1 MSKRC
6 LGCMETYD
14 DNFNVCPHC
23 GYVNDN
29 KTEEAIHMTPGSK
42 LHNRYIIGRVLGYG
56 GFGVTYIGWDE
67 KLEQKVA
74 IKEYLPGEFST
85 RMPGQTKVSVFN
97 GEKSEQFRDGMK
109 KFVDEAKRLAKFQ
122 NEAGIV
128 KIFDSFEENETAYII
143 MEYLD
148 GITLK
153 QYLEENGVMDEDT
166 AVNLLMPVM
175 RSLQVV
181 HAEGILHRDIAPDN
195 IFLTKDGE
203 IKLIDFGASRYA
215 TTSHS
220 RSLTVIIKPGFSPE
234 EQYRSRGDQGA
245 YTDVYALSATL
256 YKMITGKT
264 PPDAMERRAK
274 YENQNKDILIE
285 PHKIV
290 KGISR
295 NREVAILN
303 AMNVRI
309 EDRTPD
315 IETFIQELYA
325 DPPAKRRSG
334 KIKKI
339 DIYSWP
345 LWLKILVPSAAAL
358 LITFGILVLTGVID
372 FRSMFNAEIDGFVS
386 VPKIVGENI
395 DSAESMSEFKKE
407 ELRLKK
413 GVKKLDSGEELDII
427 ITQNPLENELVP
439 IGSAVFYNYSGGNE
453 EDYKLEESADGTSL
467 KFKNTFDGLSK
478 DQLIEGRTI
487 EEYLTEEGYN
497 VRTKEEYS
505 AEYPTA
511 GTIIRIE
518 TDNGTVIKSGT
529 EVAKNATIVIV
540 YSKGEAPIDVPNVVG
555 MKLDE
560 ARNALLAVGFS
571 NINVEPKQTD
581 SVEENTVLEQNPTS
595 GTKIAPAEAIVLQ
608 YATPEP
614 TAAIADVSGFTEA
627 EAKDALKLFD
637 VYVQGIYD
645 SQIAEGKVI
654 KTVPEAGQQNV
665 KGEKVVVYISKGPQP
680 VKVSFDYDGA
690 DNNNGSGSETKYL
703 GKEYGELP
711 TPTKDGYVFS
721 GWYLSKSWTAYVS
734 KSTLVEK
741 SEDHTLYARWT
752 AGKYTVTFDSTV
764 DRIAV
769 DYNSTYSDL
778 PRPQKTG
785 YDFVNWHLGSVTGDV
800 IKNGS
805 HVETS
810 SDHKLYAEWRAK
822 EYTVTLVA
830 NGGTFSNSATTASKT
845 VTYDSTYGSLTQPT
859 FAGKVF
865 VKWHLESINGSE
877 IKSTDKVKTASN
889 HRLVAE
895 WKNAKYTVTL
905 VANGGKNIPSSISV
919 EYLGYYNDLP
929 DSPSKNYCT
938 FAGWYDSQDHK
949 YTSSTRVAITSNQ
962 TLYARWKGN
971 PTSDWIEA
979 GKMPSGA
986 KIVDTKWTYTL
997 RETKTSS
1004 SSSLS
1009 GWTQIGKQKN
1019 GYNENVIGPVYSDPS
1034 NSERKVTSESYIS
1047 GYNKKTEYNYTRYTN
1062 SNYNHFGP
1070 TKAYWGNVY
1079 CGIYQERGWGGKLS
1093 VFGSENSNQAGFF
1106 YKYNKSNDPWYNE
1119 VTREVNDSPI
1129 YSTRWYYQ
1137 EPKYSY
1143 TYERYT
1149 HNHEATSD
1157 PTGNSNVSNVK
1168 KYVRYIAK

>member
-245 YTDVYALSATL
+245 YTDVYALSATM

-372 FRSMFNAEIDGFVS
+372 FKSMFNAEIDGFVS

-560 ARNALLAVGFS
+560 ARNALLAAGFS

-690 DNNNGSGSETKYL
+690 DSNNGSGSETKYL

-711 TPTKDGYVFS
+711 TPTRDGYVFS

-734 KSTLVEK
+734 KNTVVEN

-752 AGKYTVTFDSTV
+752 AGKYTVTFDSTD

-769 DYNSTYSDL
+769 DYDSTYSNL

-785 YDFVNWHLGSVTGDV
+785 NDFVNWHLGSVNGKK
-800 IKNGS
+800 IENGS
-805 HVETS
+805 KVETPYN
-810 SDHKLYAEWRAK
+810 HKLY
-822 EYTVTLVA
+822 
-830 NGGTFSNSATTASKT
+830 
-845 VTYDSTYGSLTQPT
+845 
-859 FAGKVF
+859 
-865 VKWHLESINGSE
+865 
-877 IKSTDKVKTASN
+877 
-889 HRLVAE
+889 AE

-919 EYLGYYNDLP
+919 EYLGYYNELP
-929 DSPSKNYCT
+929 DSPSKDYCT
-938 FAGWYDSQDHK
+938 FVGWYDSPQGTTK
-949 YTSSTRVAITSNQ
+949 YTNSTKVEITSNQ
-962 TLYARWKGN
+962 ILYARWKEN
-971 PTSDWIEA
+971 PTSDWVEA

-1009 GWTQIGKQKN
+1009 GWTQIGDGKIV
-1019 GYNENVIGPVYSDPS
+1019 GYNSEIGPVYTNPS
-1034 NSERKVTSESYIS
+1034 GNGRKVRSEQYVTSTKTQYKYYHMKKIGGRDWQDSSYTNGYEFHETDWLDTPLTIYKHKGDWYPAGEGYSS
-1047 GYNKKTEYNYTRYTN
+1047 GYYTHDWYGSCPCKREGCN
-1062 SNYNHFGP
+1062 SNAMWLPYD
-1070 TKAYWGNVY
+1070 TRTV
-1079 CGIYQERGWGGKLS
+1079 
-1093 VFGSENSNQAGFF
+1093 NSYG
-1106 YKYNKSNDPWYNE
+1106 
-1119 VTREVNDSPI
+1119 
-1129 YSTRWYYQ
+1129 TRWYYQ

>member
-560 ARNALLAVGFS
+560 ARNALLAAGFS

-734 KSTLVEK
+734 KNTLVEK

-752 AGKYTVTFDSTV
+752 AGKYTVTFDSTG

-785 YDFVNWHLGSVTGDV
+785 YDFVNWHLGSVNGDI

-805 HVETS
+805 RVETS

-830 NGGTFSNSATTASKT
+830 NGG
-845 VTYDSTYGSLTQPT
+845 
-859 FAGKVF
+859 
-865 VKWHLESINGSE
+865 
-877 IKSTDKVKTASN
+877 
-889 HRLVAE
+889 
-895 WKNAKYTVTL
+895 
-905 VANGGKNIPSSISV
+905 KNIPSYISV
-919 EYLGYYNDLP
+919 TYDNYYKTLP

-949 YTSSTRVAITSNQ
+949 YSSSTRVAITSNQ

-997 RETKTSS
+997 RSYTSSS

-1009 GWTQIGKQKN
+1009 GWTKYDTQRTAWGATQ
-1019 GYNENVIGPVYSDPS
+1019 GPVYSNPS
-1034 NSERKVTSESYIS
+1034 NDARNVWSEQYVSSS
-1047 GYNKKTEYNYTRYTN
+1047 KT
-1062 SNYNHFGP
+1062 
-1070 TKAYWGNVY
+1070 
-1079 CGIYQERGWGGKLS
+1079 I
-1093 VFGSENSNQAGFF
+1093 
-1106 YKYNKSNDPWYNE
+1106 YKYYHTYNGSIWSNDTWAPNATEDMHHRIELDYQLPYSWTGSTGIKWHNGPKCSRCGASNVWYPNGSYVQE
-1119 VTREVNDSPI
+1119 TK
-1129 YSTRWYYQ
+1129 STRWYYQ
-1137 EPKYSY
+1137 DPVY
-1143 TYERYT
+1143 TYYYYKDVSKET
-1149 HNHEATSD
+1149 TSGA
-1157 PTGNSNVSNVK
+1157 PTGSDVSNVK

>member
-42 LHNRYIIGRVLGYG
+42 LHNRYIIGKVLGYG

-245 YTDVYALSATL
+245 YTDVYALSATM

-372 FRSMFNAEIDGFVS
+372 FKSMFNAEIDGFVS

-505 AEYPTA
+505 TEYPTA

-540 YSKGEAPIDVPNVVG
+540 YSKGEAPIDVPNIVG

-560 ARNALLAVGFS
+560 ARNALLAAGFS

-627 EAKDALKLFD
+627 EAKDVLKLFD
-637 VYVQGIYD
+637 VSIQEIYD

-654 KTVPEAGQQNV
+654 KTIPEAGQQNV

-690 DNNNGSGSETKYL
+690 NNNNGSGSETKYL

-711 TPTKDGYVFS
+711 TPSKSGYIFS

-734 KSTLVEK
+734 KSTLVKK

-785 YDFVNWHLGSVTGDV
+785 YDFVNWHLGSVNGDI

-805 HVETS
+805 RVKTS

-830 NGGTFSNSATTASKT
+830 NGG
-845 VTYDSTYGSLTQPT
+845 
-859 FAGKVF
+859 
-865 VKWHLESINGSE
+865 
-877 IKSTDKVKTASN
+877 
-889 HRLVAE
+889 
-895 WKNAKYTVTL
+895 
-905 VANGGKNIPSSISV
+905 KNIPSYISV
-919 EYLGYYNDLP
+919 TYDNYYKTLP
-929 DSPSKNYCT
+929 DSPSKDYCT

-949 YTSSTRVAITSNQ
+949 YTSSTKVAITSNQ

-997 RETKTSS
+997 RSYTSSS

-1009 GWTQIGKQKN
+1009 GWTKYDTQRTAWGATQ
-1019 GYNENVIGPVYSDPS
+1019 GPVYSNPS
-1034 NSERKVTSESYIS
+1034 NGARNVWSEQYVSSS
-1047 GYNKKTEYNYTRYTN
+1047 KT
-1062 SNYNHFGP
+1062 
-1070 TKAYWGNVY
+1070 
-1079 CGIYQERGWGGKLS
+1079 I
-1093 VFGSENSNQAGFF
+1093 
-1106 YKYNKSNDPWYNE
+1106 YKYYHTYNGSIWSNDTWAPNATEDMHHRIELDYQLPYSWTGSTGIKWHNGPKCSRCGASNMWYPNGSYVQE
-1119 VTREVNDSPI
+1119 TK
-1129 YSTRWYYQ
+1129 STRWYYQ
-1137 EPKYSY
+1137 DPVY
-1143 TYERYT
+1143 TYYYYKDVSKET
-1149 HNHEATSD
+1149 TSGD
-1157 PTGNSNVSNVK
+1157 PTGKSNVSNVK
-1168 KYVRYIAK
+1168 KLVKYIAK

>member
-245 YTDVYALSATL
+245 YTDVYALSATM

-372 FRSMFNAEIDGFVS
+372 FKSMFNAEIDGFVS

-505 AEYPTA
+505 TEYPTA

-540 YSKGEAPIDVPNVVG
+540 YSKGEAPVDVPNVVG

-560 ARNALLAVGFS
+560 ARNALLAAGFS

-752 AGKYTVTFDSTV
+752 AGKYTVTFDSTI

-769 DYNSTYSDL
+769 DYKSTYSDL

-785 YDFVNWHLGSVTGDV
+785 YDFVNWHLGSVNGDI

-805 HVETS
+805 RVETS

-830 NGGTFSNSATTASKT
+830 NGG
-845 VTYDSTYGSLTQPT
+845 
-859 FAGKVF
+859 
-865 VKWHLESINGSE
+865 
-877 IKSTDKVKTASN
+877 
-889 HRLVAE
+889 
-895 WKNAKYTVTL
+895 
-905 VANGGKNIPSSISV
+905 KNIPSYISV
-919 EYLGYYNDLP
+919 TYDNYYKTLP

-949 YTSSTRVAITSNQ
+949 YTSSTKVAITSNQ

-1009 GWTQIGKQKN
+1009 GWTQIGDGKIV
-1019 GYNENVIGPVYSDPS
+1019 GYNTEIGPVYTNPS
-1034 NSERKVTSESYIS
+1034 GNGRKVRSEQYVTSTKTQYKYYHMWNGDSGKGKDYLGFDKNPPGYVTHYTDWCDEPLKIVKVKGTTYKGYDVNTKNYIT
-1047 GYNKKTEYNYTRYTN
+1047 KTWQYDWYGNCPCKENGCN
-1062 SNYNHFGP
+1062 SNAMWLPY
-1070 TKAYWGNVY
+1070 
-1079 CGIYQERGWGGKLS
+1079 
-1093 VFGSENSNQAGFF
+1093 
-1106 YKYNKSNDPWYNE
+1106 D
-1119 VTREVNDSPI
+1119 TRTVPAS
-1129 YSTRWYYQ
+1129 YGTRWYYQ

-1157 PTGNSNVSNVK
+1157 PTGESNVSNVK
-1168 KYVRYIAK
+1168 KLVKYIAK

>member
-1 MSKRC
+1 
-6 LGCMETYD
+6 
-14 DNFNVCPHC
+14 
-23 GYVNDN
+23 
-29 KTEEAIHMTPGSK
+29 
-42 LHNRYIIGRVLGYG
+42 
-56 GFGVTYIGWDE
+56 
-67 KLEQKVA
+67 
-74 IKEYLPGEFST
+74 
-85 RMPGQTKVSVFN
+85 
-97 GEKSEQFRDGMK
+97 MK

-245 YTDVYALSATL
+245 CTDVYALSATM

-372 FRSMFNAEIDGFVS
+372 FKSMFNAEIDGFVS

-413 GVKKLDSGEELDII
+413 GVKKLDSGEALDII

-439 IGSAVFYNYSGGNE
+439 IGSAIFYNYSGGNE

-487 EEYLTEEGYN
+487 EEYLTAEGYN

-560 ARNALLAVGFS
+560 ARNALLAAGFS
-571 NINVEPKQTD
+571 NINAEPKQTD

-614 TAAIADVSGFTEA
+614 TATIADVSGFTEA
-627 EAKDALKLFD
+627 EAKDVLKLFD
-637 VYVQGIYD
+637 VSVQGIYN

-690 DNNNGSGSETKYL
+690 NNNNGSGSETKYL

-711 TPTKDGYVFS
+711 TPSKSGYIFS

-785 YDFVNWHLGSVTGDV
+785 YDFVNWHLGSVNGDI

-805 HVETS
+805 RVKTS

-830 NGGTFSNSATTASKT
+830 NGG
-845 VTYDSTYGSLTQPT
+845 
-859 FAGKVF
+859 
-865 VKWHLESINGSE
+865 
-877 IKSTDKVKTASN
+877 
-889 HRLVAE
+889 
-895 WKNAKYTVTL
+895 
-905 VANGGKNIPSSISV
+905 KNIPSYISV
-919 EYLGYYNDLP
+919 TYDNYYKTLP

-962 TLYARWKGN
+962 TLYAHWKGN

-997 RETKTSS
+997 RSYTSSS

-1009 GWTQIGKQKN
+1009 GWTKYDTQRTAWGATQ
-1019 GYNENVIGPVYSDPS
+1019 GPVYSNPS
-1034 NSERKVTSESYIS
+1034 NGARNVWSEQYVSSS
-1047 GYNKKTEYNYTRYTN
+1047 KT
-1062 SNYNHFGP
+1062 
-1070 TKAYWGNVY
+1070 
-1079 CGIYQERGWGGKLS
+1079 I
-1093 VFGSENSNQAGFF
+1093 
-1106 YKYNKSNDPWYNE
+1106 YKYYHTYNGSIWSNDTWAPNATEDMHHRIELDYQLPYSWTGSTGIKWHNGPKCSRCGASNMWYPNGSYVQE
-1119 VTREVNDSPI
+1119 TK
-1129 YSTRWYYQ
+1129 STRWYYQ
-1137 EPKYSY
+1137 DPAY
-1143 TYERYT
+1143 TYYYYKDVSKET
-1149 HNHEATSD
+1149 TSGD
-1157 PTGNSNVSNVK
+1157 PTGKSNVSNVK
-1168 KYVRYIAK
+1168 KLVKYIAK

>member
-14 DNFNVCPHC
+14 DNFNVCPYC

-245 YTDVYALSATL
+245 YTDVYALSATM

-345 LWLKILVPSAAAL
+345 LWFKILVPSAAAL

-372 FRSMFNAEIDGFVS
+372 FKSMFNAEIDGFVS

-413 GVKKLDSGEELDII
+413 GVKKLDSGEALDII

-487 EEYLTEEGYN
+487 EEYLTAEGYN

-560 ARNALLAVGFS
+560 ARNALLAAGFS
-571 NINVEPKQTD
+571 NINAEPKQTD

-614 TAAIADVSGFTEA
+614 TATIADVSGFTEA
-627 EAKDALKLFD
+627 EAKDVLKLFD
-637 VYVQGIYD
+637 VSVQGIYN

-690 DNNNGSGSETKYL
+690 NNNNGSGSETKYL

-711 TPTKDGYVFS
+711 TPSKSGYIFS

-785 YDFVNWHLGSVTGDV
+785 YDFVNWHLGSVNGDI

-805 HVETS
+805 RVKTS

-830 NGGTFSNSATTASKT
+830 NGG
-845 VTYDSTYGSLTQPT
+845 
-859 FAGKVF
+859 
-865 VKWHLESINGSE
+865 
-877 IKSTDKVKTASN
+877 
-889 HRLVAE
+889 
-895 WKNAKYTVTL
+895 
-905 VANGGKNIPSSISV
+905 KNIPSYISV
-919 EYLGYYNDLP
+919 TYDNYYKTLP

-997 RETKTSS
+997 RSYTSSS

-1009 GWTQIGKQKN
+1009 GWTKYDTQRTAWGATQ
-1019 GYNENVIGPVYSDPS
+1019 GPVYSNPS
-1034 NSERKVTSESYIS
+1034 NGARNVWSEQYVSSS
-1047 GYNKKTEYNYTRYTN
+1047 KT
-1062 SNYNHFGP
+1062 
-1070 TKAYWGNVY
+1070 
-1079 CGIYQERGWGGKLS
+1079 I
-1093 VFGSENSNQAGFF
+1093 
-1106 YKYNKSNDPWYNE
+1106 YKYYHTYNGSIWSNDTWAPNATEDMHHRIELDYQLPYSWTGSTGIKWHNGPKCSRCGASNMWYPNGSYVQE
-1119 VTREVNDSPI
+1119 TK
-1129 YSTRWYYQ
+1129 STRWYYQ
-1137 EPKYSY
+1137 DPVY
-1143 TYERYT
+1143 TYYYYKDVSKET
-1149 HNHEATSD
+1149 TSGD
-1157 PTGNSNVSNVK
+1157 PTGKSNVSNVK
-1168 KYVRYIAK
+1168 KLVKYIAK

>member
-14 DNFNVCPHC
+14 DNFNVCPYC

-245 YTDVYALSATL
+245 YTDVYALSATM

-372 FRSMFNAEIDGFVS
+372 FKSMFNAEIDGFVS

-413 GVKKLDSGEELDII
+413 GVKKLDSGEALDII

-487 EEYLTEEGYN
+487 EEYLTAEGYN

-560 ARNALLAVGFS
+560 ARNALLAAGFS
-571 NINVEPKQTD
+571 NINAEPKQTD

-614 TAAIADVSGFTEA
+614 TATIADVSGFTEA
-627 EAKDALKLFD
+627 EAKDVLKLFD
-637 VYVQGIYD
+637 VSVQGIYN

-690 DNNNGSGSETKYL
+690 NNNNGSGSETKYL

-711 TPTKDGYVFS
+711 TPSKSGYIFS

-785 YDFVNWHLGSVTGDV
+785 YDFVNWHLGSVNGDI

-805 HVETS
+805 RVKTS

-830 NGGTFSNSATTASKT
+830 NGG
-845 VTYDSTYGSLTQPT
+845 
-859 FAGKVF
+859 
-865 VKWHLESINGSE
+865 
-877 IKSTDKVKTASN
+877 
-889 HRLVAE
+889 
-895 WKNAKYTVTL
+895 
-905 VANGGKNIPSSISV
+905 KNIPSYISV
-919 EYLGYYNDLP
+919 TYDNYYKTLP

-997 RETKTSS
+997 RSYTSSS

-1009 GWTQIGKQKN
+1009 GWTKYDTQRTAWGATQ
-1019 GYNENVIGPVYSDPS
+1019 GPVYSNPS
-1034 NSERKVTSESYIS
+1034 NGARNVWSEQYVSSS
-1047 GYNKKTEYNYTRYTN
+1047 KT
-1062 SNYNHFGP
+1062 
-1070 TKAYWGNVY
+1070 
-1079 CGIYQERGWGGKLS
+1079 I
-1093 VFGSENSNQAGFF
+1093 
-1106 YKYNKSNDPWYNE
+1106 YKYYHTYNGSIWSNDTWAPNATEDMHHRIELDYQLPYSWTGSTGIKWHNGPKCSRCGASNMWYPNGSYVQE
-1119 VTREVNDSPI
+1119 TK
-1129 YSTRWYYQ
+1129 STRWYYQ
-1137 EPKYSY
+1137 DPVY
-1143 TYERYT
+1143 TYYYYKDVSKET
-1149 HNHEATSD
+1149 TSGD
-1157 PTGNSNVSNVK
+1157 PTGKSNVSNVK
-1168 KYVRYIAK
+1168 KLVKYIAK

>member
-245 YTDVYALSATL
+245 YTDVYALSATM

-372 FRSMFNAEIDGFVS
+372 FKSMFNAEIDGFVS

-505 AEYPTA
+505 TEYPTA

-540 YSKGEAPIDVPNVVG
+540 YSKGEAPIDVPNIVG

-560 ARNALLAVGFS
+560 ARNALLAAGFS

-627 EAKDALKLFD
+627 EAKDVLKLFD
-637 VYVQGIYD
+637 VSIQEIYD

-654 KTVPEAGQQNV
+654 KTIPEAGQQNV

-690 DNNNGSGSETKYL
+690 NNNNGSGSETKYL

-711 TPTKDGYVFS
+711 TPSKSGYIFS

-734 KSTLVEK
+734 KSTLVKK

-785 YDFVNWHLGSVTGDV
+785 YDFVNWHLGSVNGDI

-805 HVETS
+805 RVKTS

-830 NGGTFSNSATTASKT
+830 NGG
-845 VTYDSTYGSLTQPT
+845 
-859 FAGKVF
+859 
-865 VKWHLESINGSE
+865 
-877 IKSTDKVKTASN
+877 
-889 HRLVAE
+889 
-895 WKNAKYTVTL
+895 
-905 VANGGKNIPSSISV
+905 KNIPSYISV
-919 EYLGYYNDLP
+919 TYDNYYKTLP
-929 DSPSKNYCT
+929 DSPSKDYCT

-949 YTSSTRVAITSNQ
+949 YTSSTKVAITSNQ

-986 KIVDTKWTYTL
+986 EIVDTKWTYTL
-997 RETKTSS
+997 RSYTSSS

-1009 GWTQIGKQKN
+1009 GWTKYDTQRTAWGATQ
-1019 GYNENVIGPVYSDPS
+1019 GPVYSNPS
-1034 NSERKVTSESYIS
+1034 NGARNVWSEQYVSSS
-1047 GYNKKTEYNYTRYTN
+1047 KT
-1062 SNYNHFGP
+1062 
-1070 TKAYWGNVY
+1070 
-1079 CGIYQERGWGGKLS
+1079 I
-1093 VFGSENSNQAGFF
+1093 
-1106 YKYNKSNDPWYNE
+1106 YKYYHTYNGSIWSNDTWAPNATEDMHHRIELDYQLPYSWTGSTGIKWHNGPKCSRCGASNMWYPNGSYVQE
-1119 VTREVNDSPI
+1119 TK
-1129 YSTRWYYQ
+1129 STRWYYQ
-1137 EPKYSY
+1137 DPVY
-1143 TYERYT
+1143 TYYYYKDVSKET
-1149 HNHEATSD
+1149 TSGD
-1157 PTGNSNVSNVK
+1157 PTGKSNVSNVK
-1168 KYVRYIAK
+1168 KLVKYIAK